1 MEGWRFSKKSE
12 TERVQGFKDLE
23 KKGFKDSRSRGFK
36 WFSWNLFSKPKEARS
51 QKSQGWLTIYT
62 SKHLNF

>member
-23 KKGFKDSRSRGFK
+23 KKGFKDSRIRGVERRK
-36 WFSWNLFSKPKEARS
+36 AEDRIQKSEVRS
-51 QKSQGWLTIYT
+51 QEAGEG
-62 SKHLNF
+62 